1 MSPLSFQEKLQMI
14 WEIIS
19 SSPLYT
25 IALIIIV
32 FLIYLFATTNNK
44 NKKQSKKAYIFLY
57 IAAFIFFAVQYGG
70 SAAHLVEYAMNQM
83 FIGYYFPNIMLYLLM
98 FIIANVI
105 LWKTLF
111 SSNTPKLLKVVNSS
125 VFGILLYLFVLV
137 LSLINQL
144 QLDVFNLEEL
154 YNSNQVRSLL
164 ELSMMIFVI
173 WVAVLVV
180 YKIIRKYQL
189 RHKSPTPVLEPTA
202 LKKYK
207 LVKPTVPKI
216 MVEETTP
223 IKPEKTH
230 TTAEPEPFT
239 LEEYKMLSQLL
250 KEQKQQQTEPAALS
264 ELQELYKSIEM

>member
-1 MSPLSFQEKLQMI
+1 MEF
-14 WEIIS
+14 
-19 SSPLYT
+19 Y
-25 IALIIIV
+25 
-32 FLIYLFATTNNK
+32 
-44 NKKQSKKAYIFLY
+44 YI
-57 IAAFIFFAVQYGG
+57 
-70 SAAHLVEYAMNQM
+70 
-83 FIGYYFPNIMLYLLM
+83 
-98 FIIANVI
+98 
-105 LWKTLF
+105 
-111 SSNTPKLLKVVNSS
+111 
-125 VFGILLYLFVLV
+125 LFVLV

-207 LVKPTVPKI
+207 LVKPAIPKV
-216 MVEETTP
+216 MVEEAP
-223 IKPEKTH
+223 IEPEKTH